1 MSELLTVF
9 AAQANILFKLGNY
22 KFMLTNAVPQALQR
36 STGYNWPSQQ
46 RFGQRPTSQFVG
58 QGDDTITLTGVI
70 FPEFR
75 GGMHEVDKWRAM
87 AATGTP
93 QLLINGRGAIFGY
106 WLIENIDE
114 EQSLF
119 ALAGAFRK
127 QTFTIRLRHHH
138 GEEVSAGTV
147 LKSAIKAIIK

>member
-1 MSELLTVF
+1 MSDLLTVS
-9 AAQANILFKLGNY
+9 AAQSNILFKLGNY
-22 KFMLTNAVPQALQR
+22 KFMLINAVPQTLQR
-36 STGYNWPSQQ
+36 STSYNWPQQQ
-46 RFGQRPTSQFVG
+46 RFSQKPTSQFVG
-58 QGDDTITLTGVI
+58 QGDDVITLTGVV

-87 AATGTP
+87 AATGRP
-93 QLLINGRGAIFGY
+93 HLLINGRGAIFGY
-106 WLIENIDE
+106 WLIESIEE